1 MPRRYNARAHSKLAI
16 SSILRPSVLE
26 TGPSPAGERVRE
38 LVPLP
43 FPLPNHLAGG
53 GGAAGGG
60 SPCAVE
66 LLVVTD
72 RVDELVAGFG
82 LKEPLA
88 PLGSSL
94 TASPIEPVKPPL
106 REIETL

>member
-1 MPRRYNARAHSKLAI
+1 
-16 SSILRPSVLE
+16 VL
-26 TGPSPAGERVRE
+26 
-38 LVPLP
+38 
-43 FPLPNHLAGG
+43 
-53 GGAAGGG
+53 
-60 SPCAVE
+60 PCAVE
-66 LLVVTD
+66 LLAVTD

-88 PLGSSL
+88 PLGSPL